1 MKKITILL
9 IGILLFPLQ
18 VFAYSNYVILG
29 GESIG
34 IHIDTPGVMIIG
46 FYKVNGEYLFISPD
60 LYAFCS

>member
-34 IHIDTPGVMIIG
+34 IHIDTRNLNTFKTQKSHKPR
-46 FYKVNGEYLFISPD
+46 
-60 LYAFCS
+60 